1 MSQNPTSPTKQIQ
14 GIENHFRRNPSP
26 PNYLKVLESSEQK
39 KKNNNTTSTKFMS
52 SYSFSSTKGL
62 PQRYY
67 FLNAIATLILSSFA
81 SGTQGLKF
89 DSVISTRVPPRYVPG
104 LNSLVM
110 PPILCWESL
119 CQDCFAPS
127 YWDYESILYHRKGS
141 LDQSGWLC
149 IQSVLP
155 FPQTKQNKKTNQPR
169 KSSDDVPPA
178 RFA

>member
-1 MSQNPTSPTKQIQ
+1 
-14 GIENHFRRNPSP
+14 
-26 PNYLKVLESSEQK
+26 
-39 KKNNNTTSTKFMS
+39 MS